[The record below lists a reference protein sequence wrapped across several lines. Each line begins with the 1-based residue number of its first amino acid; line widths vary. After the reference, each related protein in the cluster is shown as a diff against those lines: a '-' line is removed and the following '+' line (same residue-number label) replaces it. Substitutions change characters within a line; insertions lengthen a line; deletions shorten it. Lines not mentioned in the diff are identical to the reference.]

1 MILQRWISS
10 WTLGVL
16 STPPASDGLP
26 ACTKRRSRM
35 KTWRN
40 TNTSDTRI
48 GNIDVVYD
56 GLRPPFIDYFRV
68 SGFRTGFPHVVLVY
82 ILDTMALLP
91 VLVANYVMI
100 WRSGQMMSD
109 EIRRNG

>member
-1 MILQRWISS
+1 MRWDEMILQRWISS

-16 STPPASDGLP
+16 STLPASDGLP

-82 ILDTMALLP
+82 HIGYHGAPPSSCGQLCDDLAL
-91 VLVANYVMI
+91 
-100 WRSGQMMSD
+100 RSD
-109 EIRRNG
+109 DVR